1 MFNYQRKAVT
11 SYSVPSWL
19 SEPGKVLLK
28 WFVKNLK
35 YEPDMAEVE
44 LLEANPQYAYIKYP
58 NGRESTVSLRHLA
71 PIGRKDNFNS
81 QTFNNTFERQLE
93 TPIIEDQPVNQIITS
108 NEQIDIENDRTVDKE
123 VTQSPNL
130 DVEQNIPLRRSTR
143 IRKPPV
149 KLDLWT

>member
-1 MFNYQRKAVT
+1 
-11 SYSVPSWL
+11 
-19 SEPGKVLLK
+19 
-28 WFVKNLK
+28 
-35 YEPDMAEVE
+35 MAEVE

-143 IRKPPV
+143 IRKQPV
-149 KLDLWT
+149 KLDL